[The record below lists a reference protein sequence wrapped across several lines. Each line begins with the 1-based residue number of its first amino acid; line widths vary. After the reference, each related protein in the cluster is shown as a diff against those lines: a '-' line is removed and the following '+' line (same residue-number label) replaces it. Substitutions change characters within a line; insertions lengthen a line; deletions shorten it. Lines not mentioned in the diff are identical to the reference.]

1 MKKAVK
7 VIIPLLL
14 AVGLGIFSVWNYID
28 GYVVDSSHLKMKF
41 GEVPTGTVFADI
53 LVKED
58 WHRYPDGAV
67 NVSFAPTLELDENC
81 ELAKYNEDGYAS
93 MILRTGL
100 ALLEDHELSPEV
112 SDKHS
117 CLGMMSGDDDIFDH
131 IHHIKVA
138 YCDKDGNILGIT
150 DEAEV
155 KSAVFGMPEYTIK
168 ADGSK
173 VKLDTHIKLP
183 FFWGVVLPA
192 ILGGILFI
200 AAIII
205 AVKKSKKAK
214 TSKSEE

>member
-14 AVGLGIFSVWNYID
+14 AIGLGIFSIWNYID

-41 GEVPTGTVFADI
+41 GEVPAGTEFADI

-100 ALLEDHELSPEV
+100 AFRSAFIH
-112 SDKHS
+112 
-117 CLGMMSGDDDIFDH
+117 IFDH

-173 VKLDTHIKLP
+173 VELDTHIKLP

-200 AAIII
+200 AAIVI

>member
-7 VIIPLLL
+7 IIIPLLL
-14 AVGLGIFSVWNYID
+14 AVGLGIFSFYNYID

-41 GEVPTGTVFADI
+41 GEAPAGTEFADI

-93 MILRTGL
+93 LILRHSL
-100 ALLEDHELSPEV
+100 AVLEEYKLSPD
-112 SDKHS
+112 SADNHA
-117 CLGMMSGDDDIFDH
+117 CLGLETGDDDIFDH

-155 KSAVFGMPEYTIK
+155 KSALFGRPEYTIK

-173 VKLDTHIKLP
+173 VELDTHIKLT

>member
-14 AVGLGIFSVWNYID
+14 AICLGIFSFYNYID
-28 GYVVDSSHLKMKF
+28 GYVVDSSHLKMTF
-41 GEVPTGTVFADI
+41 SEVPAGTVFADI

-58 WHRYPDGAV
+58 WHRYEDGKV

-93 MILRTGL
+93 LLLRTGL
-100 ALLEDHELSPEV
+100 AVLEDHELSPET

-117 CLGMMSGDDDIFDH
+117 CLGLETGDDDIFDH

-138 YCDKDGNILGIT
+138 YCDKNGNILGIT
-150 DEAEV
+150 EEAEV
-155 KSAVFGMPEYTIK
+155 KSVLFGMPEYTIK
-168 ADGSK
+168 ANGSK
-173 VKLDTHIKLP
+173 VELDAHVSLP

-192 ILGGILFI
+192 IAGAILLLVM
-200 AAIII
+200 IIM
-205 AVKKSKKAK
+205 AVKEIKKEK
-214 TSKSEE
+214 TSKSGK

>member
-14 AVGLGIFSVWNYID
+14 AIGLGILSFYNYID
-28 GYVVDSSHLKMKF
+28 GYVVDSSHLKMEF

-53 LVKED
+53 LAKEN
-58 WHRYPDGAV
+58 WHRYPDGV
-67 NVSFAPTLELDENC
+67 VDVSFAPTLKLDENC

-93 MILRTGL
+93 MLLRTGL
-100 ALLEDHELSPEV
+100 VLLEDHELSPET

-117 CLGMMSGDDDIFDH
+117 CLGKMSGDGEIFDH
-131 IHHIKVA
+131 IHHIKLA
-138 YCDKDGNILGIT
+138 YCDKNGNILGIT

-155 KSAVFGMPEYTIK
+155 KSVLFGMPEYTIK

-173 VKLDTHIKLP
+173 VELDADVTLP

-192 ILGGILFI
+192 IVGGILFI
-200 AAIII
+200 AAVII
-205 AVKKSKKAK
+205 AVKGNKKSKA
-214 TSKSEE
+214 SKSRK

>member
-14 AVGLGIFSVWNYID
+14 AVGLGIFSIWNYID

-41 GEVPTGTVFADI
+41 GEVPAGTEFADI

-117 CLGMMSGDDDIFDH
+117 CLGLETGDGDIFDH

-155 KSAVFGMPEYTIK
+155 KSALFGMPEYTIK

-173 VKLDTHIKLP
+173 VELDTRIKLP
-183 FFWGVVLPA
+183 FFWGVVLPGVLGA
-192 ILGGILFI
+192 ILLVT
-200 AAIII
+200 AIDI
-205 AVKKSKKAK
+205 AVKERKKSKA
-214 TSKSEE
+214 SKREE

>member
-7 VIIPLLL
+7 VFIPLLL
-14 AVGLGIFSVWNYID
+14 AIGLGIFSFYNYID

-41 GEVPTGTVFADI
+41 GEVPAGTEFADI

-117 CLGMMSGDDDIFDH
+117 CLGMMSGDGDIFDH

-155 KSAVFGMPEYTIK
+155 KSALFGRPEYTIK

-173 VKLDTHIKLP
+173 VELDTHIKLT
-183 FFWGVVLPA
+183 FFWGVVLPGVLGA
-192 ILGGILFI
+192 ILLVT
-200 AAIII
+200 AIDI
-205 AVKKSKKAK
+205 AVKERKKSKA
-214 TSKSEE
+214 SDSEE